1 VGVPTD
7 PKMVFSK
14 KNYGSHDR
22 DAIGM
27 DSLKAAFFDHS
38 KEVVDTIE
46 MEEKVLRAFSQARDM
61 FLYTDRRFII
71 VDRQGVSGQRV
82 KYKTIPYR
90 HMTGFEF
97 ETAGHLDRDAEIYTY
112 SNTTDIWLQNAPRSV
127 GQLVTKQS
135 ILVKTTDIY
144 EIGQLI
150 LDHTIFSKISKK
162 VDTPKVQYG
171 HPQQGQSSFGRADG
185 HQAIL
190 SCGNTGYVSSSARTD
205 GAPKVDYGHL
215 QQGQSSFGRADG
227 YQAHLS
233 CDKSS
238 YVSNIPKTEGTP
250 KVEYGHLQQGQPSFG
265 RADGHQT
272 ILSYEKP
279 SYVSYVPKKEDGP
292 KVEYGQPQQVLQS
305 PFGRADGHHEIQYR
319 GKPRYV

>member
-1 VGVPTD
+1 MGVPTD

-14 KNYGSHDR
+14 KNYGKHDR
-22 DAIGM
+22 DAVGM

-38 KEVVDTIE
+38 KEVDTIE
-46 MEEKVLRAFSQARDM
+46 IDARFHSEIPLLLEEEKVLRAFSQARDM

-71 VDRQGVSGQRV
+71 VDRQGVSGQSV

-112 SNTTDIWLQNAPRSV
+112 SNTTDQRLQNSPRSV

-150 LDHTIFSKISKK
+150 LDHTLFSKISRK
-162 VDTPKVQYG
+162 V
-171 HPQQGQSSFGRADG
+171 A
-185 HQAIL
+185 
-190 SCGNTGYVSSSARTD
+190 
-205 GAPKVDYGHL
+205 
-215 QQGQSSFGRADG
+215 
-227 YQAHLS
+227 
-233 CDKSS
+233 
-238 YVSNIPKTEGTP
+238 TP
-250 KVEYGHLQQGQPSFG
+250 KVEYGHQHRGQSSFAKTDGHHTIPSYGAPKVEYGHPGQGQSSFGGYQAILSCDKPSYLGYTPKKEDQPKVEYGQPQQVQSSFG

-272 ILSYEKP
+272 ILSYGKP
-279 SYVSYVPKKEDGP
+279 SYASYISTKEDQP
-292 KVEYGQPQQVLQS
+292 KVEYGQPQQVQS
-305 PFGRADGHHEIQYR
+305 SFGRADAHPEIQYH